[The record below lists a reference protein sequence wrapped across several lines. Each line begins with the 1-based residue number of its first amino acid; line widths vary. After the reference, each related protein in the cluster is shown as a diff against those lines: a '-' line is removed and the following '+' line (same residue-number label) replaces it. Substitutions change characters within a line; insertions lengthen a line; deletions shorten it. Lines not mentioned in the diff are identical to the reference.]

1 MKGGDGPFSFT
12 MSNLTL
18 TELVPT
24 LQLAVGP
31 VILISGV
38 GLLLLTL
45 TNRFGRM
52 LDRSRVLGRE
62 MAGGGSPAAVQNI
75 RAQVG
80 ILQRRAR
87 LLRLAIAL
95 VTSTVLCVGTLIL
108 GLFGAALLRIEI
120 APVLVVLFCAAIT
133 ALIGAMI
140 AFLGEI
146 NLSLKAAQL
155 DWEFAAKSGTHS

>member
-1 MKGGDGPFSFT
+1 
-12 MSNLTL
+12 
-18 TELVPT
+18 
-24 LQLAVGP
+24 
-31 VILISGV
+31 
-38 GLLLLTL
+38 
-45 TNRFGRM
+45 M

-120 APVLVVLFCAAIT
+120 APVLVALFCAAIT

-146 NLSLKAAQL
+146 NLSLRAAQL
-155 DWEFAAKSGTHS
+155 DWEFAAKSSTHS